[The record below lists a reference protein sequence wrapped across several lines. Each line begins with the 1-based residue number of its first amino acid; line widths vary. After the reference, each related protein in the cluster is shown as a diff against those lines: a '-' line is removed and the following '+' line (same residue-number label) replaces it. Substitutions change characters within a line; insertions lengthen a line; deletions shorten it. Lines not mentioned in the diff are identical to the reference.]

1 MNTRVNLRHKV
12 LVLSRNYPNELMPH
26 LGLWVEGSVRSI
38 SEKCDV
44 RVVAPTP
51 YCPPL
56 PGLSKYKR
64 FRQVPLQER
73 INGIEVLHPRFLV
86 GPGYS
91 LYDLEAKAY
100 YWGIRNAIDQLRRIF
115 PFDLIHAHFAYPDGI
130 VAERLAR
137 RYGVPFV
144 ITEHALWRPW
154 MDNYP
159 RIRHQVL
166 WASQQCAFH
175 IAVSQCTRET
185 ISHFTGETSKLRVIH
200 NGVDGTVFSS
210 LPENR
215 TAFSNQILYVGVM
228 RQVKGVDVLLKAMRR
243 LVDQQPEARL
253 VLVGGGFYNSYSLE
267 EKSLKELAEELG
279 LTRNVE
285 FVGLKSPDEVA
296 KYMREST
303 MLVLPSRRET
313 FGTVL
318 IEALACGTPVIATNC
333 GGPAEIVNERVGM
346 LIPVEDDAALAKAMA
361 TLLEQRKNYDSVELR
376 GYALSNFSSKR
387 IAEQTVS
394 LYTEAI
400 ERSTASLPISGEI
413 KRIRNGPQ
421 RFVEGS

>member
-91 LYDLEAKAY
+91 FYDLEARAY
-100 YWGIRNAIDQLRRIF
+100 YWGIRNAIDQLRRTF
-115 PFDLIHAHFAYPDGI
+115 PFDLIHAHFGYPDGI

-137 RYGVPFV
+137 RYG
-144 ITEHALWRPW
+144 EHALWRPW

-159 RIRHQVL
+159 RIRNQVL
-166 WASQQCAFH
+166 RASQHCAFH

-185 ISHFTGETSKLRVIH
+185 ISHFTGENSKLRVIH
-200 NGVDGTVFSS
+200 NGVDGTVFTS

-215 TAFSNQILYVGVM
+215 TALSNQILYVGVM
-228 RQVKGVDVLLKAMRR
+228 RHVKGVDVLLRAMRR
-243 LVDQQPEARL
+243 LVDRQPEARL
-253 VLVGGGFYNSYSLE
+253 ILVGGGFYNSYSLE
-267 EKSLKELAEELG
+267 EKSLKELAQQLG

-296 KYMREST
+296 KYMSEST
-303 MLVLPSRRET
+303 LLVLPSRRET

-318 IEALACGTPVIATNC
+318 IEALACGTPVVATRC
-333 GGPAEIVNERVGM
+333 GGPMEIVNEKVG
-346 LIPVEDDAALAKAMA
+346 LLVDPDDVDGLAEAMANILERRHNYKAHELRDYALAK
-361 TLLEQRKNYDSVELR
+361 
-376 GYALSNFSSKR
+376 FSWTR
-387 IAEQTVS
+387 IAAQTLE
-394 LYTEAI
+394 LYGEAI
-400 ERSTASLPISGEI
+400 AGAKVKEDLAQPAESLVYG
-413 KRIRNGPQ
+413 
-421 RFVEGS
+421 